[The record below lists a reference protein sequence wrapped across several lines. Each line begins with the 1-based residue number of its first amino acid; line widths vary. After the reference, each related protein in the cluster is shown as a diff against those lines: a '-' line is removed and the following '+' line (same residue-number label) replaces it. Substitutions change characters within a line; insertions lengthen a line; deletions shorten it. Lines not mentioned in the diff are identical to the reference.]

1 MSAEGIES
9 LNSSVSSQYFT
20 AKQRK
25 LKEYLIGKE
34 INLKNIDKSKQMIE
48 KDFTPLTDVR
58 ASSTYRKLVS
68 KNLMDRLFLEINNN
82 KIRI

>member
-1 MSAEGIES
+1 MKGTEKTLAEKYLAELDAIMD
-9 LNSSVSSQYFT
+9 SVTVNYIDL
-20 AKQRK
+20 R
-25 LKEYLIGKE
+25 
-34 INLKNIDKSKQMIE
+34 NIDKSKQMIE

>member
-1 MSAEGIES
+1 
-9 LNSSVSSQYFT
+9 
-20 AKQRK
+20 
-25 LKEYLIGKE
+25 
-34 INLKNIDKSKQMIE
+34 MIE

-68 KNLMDRLFLEINNN
+68 KNLMDRLFLEINKN